1 MTLSIVGRCPET
13 GMLGGAVTSSSI
25 CVASRCLFTRS
36 GIGAALTQNVTDPRL
51 GIRMLD
57 LLESRTGRSGRTG
70 RSSRADVNTA
80 ISQVV
85 AEANH
90 IEWRQLVLMDSTGKS
105 AIHTGE
111 KVLGRHASVMGKQC
125 AAAANLLANMQVPQ
139 AMVTAFENSSGHL
152 AQRLI
157 TALEAGIAAGGE
169 EGPVRSAGVQVV
181 HEVSWPIVDLRV
193 DWADKPIS
201 QLRTVWNEYQPQLDD
216 YVTRALNPAS
226 APSYGVPGNM

>member
-13 GMLGGAVTSSSI
+13 GMLGGSITSSSI

-36 GIGAALTQNVTDPRL
+36 GVGAALSQNVTDPRL

-57 LLESRTGRSGRTG
+57 LLESRTGRSGG
-70 RSSRADVNTA
+70 ADVNTV

-90 IEWRQLVLMDSTGKS
+90 IEWRQLLLLDSSGKS

-111 KVLGRHASVMGKQC
+111 KALGRNASAQGNQC
-125 AAAANLLANMQVPQ
+125 AAAANLLANEEVPQ
-139 AMVTAFENSSGHL
+139 TMVTAFEQSSGHL

-169 EGPVRSAGVQVV
+169 EGSGAFSRSAGR
-181 HEVSWPIVDLRV
+181 S
-193 DWADKPIS
+193 
-201 QLRTVWNEYQPQLDD
+201 
-216 YVTRALNPAS
+216 
-226 APSYGVPGNM
+226 